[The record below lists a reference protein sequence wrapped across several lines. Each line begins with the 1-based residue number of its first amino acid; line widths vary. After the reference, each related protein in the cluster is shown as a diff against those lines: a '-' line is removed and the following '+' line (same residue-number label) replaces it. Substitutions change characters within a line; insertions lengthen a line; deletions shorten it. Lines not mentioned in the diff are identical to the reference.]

1 MEQYAPSIIIVLL
14 FTLGIFLYSQ
24 LKFQNKMLCYFL
36 RPNKQRIK
44 KFVPL
49 YSRHVVFDRGKYGIE
64 RYRVEPGCIILERY
78 TGGVNKLF
86 PTYIPTLDFEWWN
99 PNPRDPS
106 TGKIQWHTPEV
117 EAAGYNSQAYVGLA
131 RAMAAQGGGKRN
143 KLLEMLPLITL
154 GLLVLLGLIL
164 YTSIGGVSEQ
174 FGQGMT
180 DMQGQINQLK
190 TLIPR

>member
-1 MEQYAPSIIIVLL
+1 MASYAPSIIIILV
-14 FTLGIFLYSQ
+14 FVLGIFVYSQ
-24 LKFQNKMLCYFL
+24 VKFQNKMLCYFL

-64 RYRVEPGCIILERY
+64 RYRVEPQCIVLEKY

-86 PTYIPTLDFEWWN
+86 PVWIPTLDFEYWN

-117 EAAGYNSQAYVGLA
+117 EAAGYNSSAYVGLA
-131 RAMAAQGGGKRN
+131 RAMANQVGGKKS
-143 KLLEMLPLITL
+143 KLMELLPLITL
-154 GLLVLLGLIL
+154 GVAALTLIL
-164 YTSIGGVSEQ
+164 VFYLNSNMSKQITESFQ
-174 FGQGMT
+174 A
-180 DMQGQINQLK
+180 MQQQINLLK
-190 TLIPR
+190 